1 MSVEAQDRRDTTLT
15 RGAAALPGPL
25 QGASGE
31 LGNLRAAGALLSLAA
46 LLQRYL
52 PRGKGA
58 VPRWIG
64 RVLLRMNSQY
74 LTTRHGAKLVLSPGS
89 LDVYAT
95 MRLANNSWDYH
106 DFLTCVAATP
116 DGATFYDIG
125 ANVGYFSLEM
135 ALLTKGSVRVVA
147 FEPQSALARV
157 IRCSADLN
165 RCDNIVVFD
174 VLVGDIT
181 GESDFFLS
189 AASIHASAVADSGR
203 KPVSVLRKQMVR
215 IDDLVAAG
223 SIPPP
228 DFVKIDVEASEHLVF
243 RGAHQSFERYKPHI
257 FLEYGAD
264 YPPSGQIRREIESL
278 LNGSADYELF
288 GHPPLA
294 RAKNYSHTL
303 FRMRREKDWLDI
315 DSLLLKNRN
324 RPVRNAGLFEP

>member
-1 MSVEAQDRRDTTLT
+1 MTVEAQDRRDATLA
-15 RGAAALPGPL
+15 RGAALPRPL
-25 QGASGE
+25 QRASGE
-31 LGNLRAAGALLSLAA
+31 FGDLRETGVLLSLAA

-58 VPRWIG
+58 VPRWLG
-64 RVLLRMNSQY
+64 KALLRMNSQY
-74 LTTRHGAKLVLSPGS
+74 LTTRHGTKLVLSPGS

-95 MRLANNSWDYH
+95 MRLNNNSWDYH

-135 ALLTKGSVRVVA
+135 APLTKGSVRVVA
-147 FEPQSALARV
+147 FEPQSALARA

-165 RCDNIVVFD
+165 KFDNIVVFD

-203 KPVSVLRKQMVR
+203 KPKRALRKQMVR
-215 IDDLVAAG
+215 IDDLVASG
-223 SIPPP
+223 SILPP
-228 DFVKIDVEASEHLVF
+228 DFVKMDVEGSEHLVF
-243 RGAHQSFERYKPHI
+243 RGAHQTFERYKPHI

-264 YPPSGQIRREIESL
+264 YPPSRQIRREIESL
-278 LNGSADYELF
+278 LSASADYDLF

-294 RAKNYSHTL
+294 RAKNYSHTF
-303 FRMRREKDWLDI
+303 FRMRREQDWLDI
-315 DSLLLKNRN
+315 DSLFLKNRD